1 MRDVVTGA
9 ARRTAY
15 ESAGWW
21 DGTTLPARVAGHAAR
36 SPGSVAVVDAAGRHD
51 FAALWRDAR
60 AVARHLREAGVG
72 PGDVV
77 SVQLPNR
84 YEAVAA
90 AVAVLEV
97 GAVLNP
103 LLPNYRH
110 RELGYVVATARPAA
124 IFTPG
129 TYRGF
134 DHLALV
140 ADVREATGTAAHHV
154 VVGDT
159 GGDAGWTEIVEG
171 GDEQSPGAAT
181 GRRSDAVS
189 ELIFTSGTEA
199 NPKAVMH
206 TEQTTNFSA
215 RAAYD
220 ALGLG
225 PDDVVWM
232 PSPVGHSTGFN
243 YGVRFA
249 LYHRLPLVLQD
260 VWDPAEAVEL
270 IRRERCTYTLAA
282 TTFLQDVVA
291 HAVSSGTRL
300 DTMRYFGCGGAPV
313 PAELVDAAADGG
325 IDVMRLYGSTEVLVA
340 TWNRPGTP
348 PDKKRHT
355 DGRALDHVD
364 IETRDDDGR
373 RCPAGEPGELYV
385 RGPDASVGFFADPAR
400 TDATFGQDG
409 WVRSGDLVTI
419 DEDGYVTVVGRKK
432 EIIIRGGIN
441 IAPREIEDLLVSFP
455 DIERAAVVG
464 LPDPRL
470 GERSCACVVLAPG
483 ATLDLPTVVGRLKA
497 SGLATYKLPE
507 RLEVLDALPATASG
521 KIQKHEII
529 RRLTEDDGR

>member
-291 HAVSSGTRL
+291 HAASSGIRL
-300 DTMRYFGCGGAPV
+300 DTMRYFGCGGV
-313 PAELVDAAADGG
+313 PG
-325 IDVMRLYGSTEVLVA
+325 RFQVA
-340 TWNRPGTP
+340 TSTS
-348 PDKKRHT
+348 
-355 DGRALDHVD
+355 VD
-364 IETRDDDGR
+364 
-373 RCPAGEPGELYV
+373 P
-385 RGPDASVGFFADPAR
+385 
-400 TDATFGQDG
+400 
-409 WVRSGDLVTI
+409 
-419 DEDGYVTVVGRKK
+419 
-432 EIIIRGGIN
+432 
-441 IAPREIEDLLVSFP
+441 
-455 DIERAAVVG
+455 
-464 LPDPRL
+464 
-470 GERSCACVVLAPG
+470 
-483 ATLDLPTVVGRLKA
+483 
-497 SGLATYKLPE
+497 
-507 RLEVLDALPATASG
+507 
-521 KIQKHEII
+521 
-529 RRLTEDDGR
+529 